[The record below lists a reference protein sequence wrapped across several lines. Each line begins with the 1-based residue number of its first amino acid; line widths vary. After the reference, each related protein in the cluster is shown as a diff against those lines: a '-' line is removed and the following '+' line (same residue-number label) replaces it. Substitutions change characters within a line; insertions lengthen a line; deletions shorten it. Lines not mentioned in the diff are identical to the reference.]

1 MGSQIPGNF
10 PIGKR
15 LAIDSDRC
23 DNLRVALG
31 ALCHCGL
38 FGRGAL
44 YAMIATENGGGG
56 GSGIRTGRTFRAFQ
70 FGALVV
76 IEDTHEIT
84 KYLMR
89 FSGSLNVQH
98 AA

>member
-1 MGSQIPGNF
+1 MPSIATVV
-10 PIGKR
+10 IIYVWR
-15 LAIDSDRC
+15 LGRFAT
-23 DNLRVALG
+23 
-31 ALCHCGL
+31 GL

-56 GSGIRTGRTFRAFQ
+56 ESGIRTGRTFRAFQ

-84 KYLMR
+84 KYLLR
-89 FSGSLNVQH
+89 FFGGLNVQH